1 MEAHHRN
8 GHRMLDTCRYTA
20 LAPGPG
26 GIEACEQTGHVSRV
40 VTCTQLGI
48 SPEILS
54 LDYPPRGPRLG
65 GQHTWVLVTRYVIGG
80 GGGGHTVAVPLEKL
94 IALELDQVAQHQV
107 PAMENISTMC
117 PLTVT

>member
-1 MEAHHRN
+1 M
-8 GHRMLDTCRYTA
+8 
-20 LAPGPG
+20 
-26 GIEACEQTGHVSRV
+26 
-40 VTCTQLGI
+40 VTCTQPGI

>member
-1 MEAHHRN
+1 M
-8 GHRMLDTCRYTA
+8 
-20 LAPGPG
+20 
-26 GIEACEQTGHVSRV
+26 
-40 VTCTQLGI
+40 
-48 SPEILS
+48 
-54 LDYPPRGPRLG
+54 DYPPRGPRLG

-117 PLTVT
+117 PLTVTGAAFIPDLCNMKRLHVERFLQVPGT

>member
-1 MEAHHRN
+1 MEARHRN

-40 VTCTQLGI
+40 VTCTQPGI

-94 IALELDQVAQHQV
+94 VALELDQVAQHQV
-107 PAMENISTMC
+107 PAWRTLVQC
-117 PLTVT
+117 VR